1 MHIRVDGLQKPDR
14 NIKRRSEGVRE
25 VEKKSARICIRSNL
39 AKGIRQRTNI
49 DSLNGTLEDGRFP

>member
-25 VEKKSARICIRSNL
+25 VEKKKRAHLYMFEFSERNSPKNEY
-39 AKGIRQRTNI
+39 RQSKWYSR
-49 DSLNGTLEDGRFP
+49 GW